1 MKLLVLLALC
11 TATQAAEPSER
22 IRPLI
27 ADLAR
32 GGWNVRIHATHSLE
46 AFGVDGLP
54 GLRAA
59 ARDADW
65 QVRMTAVHLMGR
77 IGAPAL
83 PDLDAVLRQ
92 EPCRHVRLTAVHW
105 LGAIGGPEAE
115 AVLRRELS
123 DESGMVRLV
132 GRYWLAKAE
141 TSRQTKLDPDAETA
155 ASEDLKRCASSPP
168 PGRAPWADPSPKII
182 PTEPE
187 EIDEPVITPDPTPKT
202 VTTPN
207 RPGPETLPGQ
217 FSLPVRAKAEY
228 ATVSAET
235 LDRARL
241 EELDVLLSRSTGTPE
256 TFPDAPPGPANRP
269 EMKTRGADFAG
280 DDGSGKAPTD
290 PLPVLIELLLRPDAA
305 KRARAADE
313 IGKRGASAA
322 SAISPLAEV
331 LKDGEPRVRAA
342 AALALGNIGP
352 AADSA
357 VPALVAALKRGPEE
371 VEWSAA
377 IALGRIGTSRARKAF
392 AKYSRDS
399 AAVLAGQGPRAAS
412 ER

>member
-1 MKLLVLLALC
+1 MRPLILLALC
-11 TATQAAEPSER
+11 AATRAAEPSER
-22 IRPLI
+22 IKSLV

-32 GGWNVRIHATHSLE
+32 GGWNVRIHATHSLG
-46 AFGVDGLP
+46 ALGVDALP
-54 GLRAA
+54 GLRVA
-59 ARDADW
+59 ARDGDW

-115 AVLRRELS
+115 TVLRRELS

-132 GRYWLAKAE
+132 GRYWLAKSE
-141 TSRQTKLDPDAETA
+141 TSRVSKLDPDAETA
-155 ASEDLKRCASSPP
+155 AGEDLKRCASSPQ
-168 PGRAPWADPSPKII
+168 PGRAPWADPLP
-182 PTEPE
+182 PTTHAEPE

-202 VTTPN
+202 AATPH
-207 RPGPETLPGQ
+207 RPEPETLPGQ
-217 FSLPVRAKAEY
+217 FSLPPRAKREHPS
-228 ATVSAET
+228 VSAEP

-241 EELDVLLSRSTGTPE
+241 DELDLLLSRSTGTPE
-256 TFPDAPPGPANRP
+256 VLPDAPPGLANRP
-269 EMKTRGADFAG
+269 ELETSGADFAS
-280 DDGSGKAPTD
+280 DDGSGKVPTD
-290 PLPVLIELLLRPDAA
+290 PLPVLIELLSHPDAA
-305 KRARAADE
+305 KRSRAADE

-322 SAISPLAEV
+322 AAVAPLAEA
-331 LKDGEPRVRAA
+331 LQDGEPRVRAA
-342 AALALGNIGP
+342 AALALGNVG
-352 AADSA
+352 AAANSA
-357 VPALVAALKRGPEE
+357 VRALVAALKRGPEE

-377 IALGRIGTSRARKAF
+377 IALGRIGTPRARRAF

-412 ER
+412 GR